1 MPDTGGDDF
10 HRPFFYFIVSFGMP
24 VNTWLWKRAPT
35 IRVLLPFIAG
45 IILQRYTFFPL
56 WFVLLNLIITL
67 VSASVY
73 QFSSIKFKFQF
84 RIVNGISINILF
96 ICLGALLTTHND
108 NRNKKEWFGHQ
119 YKKGDILILQLEEPL
134 VEKANSFKALTLVKK
149 LCRNNVLQNTEG
161 NIIVYFKKDSVNKN
175 LAYGSQIVINR
186 LAEPIKNAGNPGS
199 FDYKNYSLFHG
210 ITNQI
215 YLRANDY
222 QLLPEKS
229 QNVFFNF
236 IFQSR
241 AQIVAI
247 LKRFIHREKEQ
258 GLAEALLIGYKEDLD
273 KNLVQAYSNT
283 GVVHVIAISGLHL
296 GLIYWI
302 LLGFTKPLNRKNF
315 FWTRFFIITGSLWLF
330 SLLVGAQPS
339 VLRSAV
345 MFTVIAMGTV
355 LDKRTSI
362 YNTLALSAFVLL
374 CWNPFWLWD
383 VGFQLSYAA
392 VLSIVIFFRP
402 VYNWFYTENK
412 IVEFLWKLIAAS
424 IAAQI
429 LTLPISIYHFHQFPL
444 LFLFTNLL
452 AVPLSSGILI
462 AEIALCIISF
472 ITPLA
477 KVLGSVIQFFI
488 YIMNTAIERFDQ
500 LPFSV
505 WDGMSITIMQ
515 AALLTLFIAAI
526 SYWLMY
532 KERKTLWTGLVLM
545 LLFLM
550 IRIQSFME
558 VMHQEKIVVYNVP
571 KYSAI
576 DIMSGRKNYFI
587 GDTELIR
594 NELLHNFHIKPSRI
608 MHRLKA
614 DSAVHTM
621 VFRIKGKSI
630 LIIDSLY
637 QWGGHPSKSHIDL
650 LILSKTPKLF
660 ISNLANAYSI
670 KQIVIDGSVPKW
682 KALLWKKECDS
693 LKIACF
699 DVSERG
705 AFVMNL

>member
-1 MPDTGGDDF
+1 M
-10 HRPFFYFIVSFGMP
+10 I
-24 VNTWLWKRAPT
+24 
-35 IRVLLPFIAG
+35 
-45 IILQRYTFFPL
+45 
-56 WFVLLNLIITL
+56 
-67 VSASVY
+67 
-73 QFSSIKFKFQF
+73 
-84 RIVNGISINILF
+84 
-96 ICLGALLTTHND
+96 TTHND
-108 NRNKKEWFGHQ
+108 IRNHKKWFGNQ
-119 YKKGDILILQLEEPL
+119 YSEGDILILQLEEPL
-134 VEKANSFKALTLVKK
+134 VEKTNSYKALAFVQGFY
-149 LCRNNVLQNTEG
+149 RNNAFQKTEG
-161 NIIVYFKKDSVNKN
+161 IIIIYFKKDPALKS
-175 LAYGSQIVINR
+175 LGYGSQIITTRSIDLIRNS
-186 LAEPIKNAGNPGS
+186 GNPGG
-199 FDYKNYSLFHG
+199 FDYKKYSLFHG
-210 ITNQI
+210 ITHQV
-215 YLRANDY
+215 YLTESDY
-222 QLLPEKS
+222 VLLPGKS
-229 QNVFFNF
+229 QNAFFNF

-241 AQIVAI
+241 SEIVSI
-247 LKRFIHREKEQ
+247 IRQFINGEKEQ

-296 GLIYWI
+296 GLIYWL
-302 LLGFTKPLNRKNF
+302 LLGFTKPLNRKKF
-315 FWTRFFIITGSLWLF
+315 YWARFLIITGCLWLF
-330 SLLVGAQPS
+330 TLLVGAQPS
-339 VLRSAV
+339 VLRSAL

-412 IVEFLWKLIAAS
+412 IVDFLWKLIAAS

-477 KVLGSVIQFFI
+477 KVLGVVIQFFI

-515 AALLTLFIAAI
+515 AALLTLIIGAM
-526 SYWLMY
+526 SYWLLY
-532 KERKTLWTGLVLM
+532 KERKTLWTGLVCM
-545 LLFLM
+545 MLFLLLRM
-550 IRIQSFME
+550 QSFMK
-558 VMHQEKIVVYNVP
+558 VQSQKQLVVYNIP
-571 KYSAI
+571 KHSAI
-576 DIMSGRKNYFI
+576 DIMIGRKNYFV
-587 GDTELIR
+587 GDEALIQ

-608 MHRLKA
+608 MHRLYA
-614 DSAVHTM
+614 DSVLHVNA
-621 VFRIKGKSI
+621 ISINGKTIMI
-630 LIIDSLY
+630 LRKLFQFPTI
-637 QWGGHPSKSHIDL
+637 PNKTNIDL
-650 LILSKTPKLF
+650 LILSKSPKLL
-660 ISNLANAYSI
+660 ISTIAHTFLI

-682 KALLWKKECDS
+682 KALRWKKECDS
-693 LKIACF
+693 LKIPCF
-699 DVSERG
+699 DVSEKG